1 MRNELGHHSSMYI
14 LFLGYDRYKFI
25 SLTAFNVCMHINT
38 PVNNVCKQTELF
50 QSCLALVVA
59 LHRRVRFKI
68 EKPQTHTTS
77 NLEYR
82 FC

>member
-14 LFLGYDRYKFI
+14 LFLGYDR
-25 SLTAFNVCMHINT
+25 SLQIAYDTEVGMHINM

-59 LHRRVRFKI
+59 LHQRAQLKNRKHI
-68 EKPQTHTTS
+68 QPLIS
-77 NLEYR
+77 NINFDL
-82 FC
+82 FS